1 MLYHWAA
8 EDSVASKGQIAGID
22 WNRNARLHSHV
33 LAHMNSLTA
42 SQCHIKAYR
51 DASNQP
57 ADHRVLSSSVVEHTT
72 RSRRVV
78 GSNPIWD
85 SDFFRVYFSPIIYV
99 ISCWSYSW
107 HHILYLC
114 HIWCRIEVHNVT
126 SRSDFG
132 RAYFESK
139 KECFLDFSS
148 TFKASKRFL

>member
-1 MLYHWAA
+1 M
-8 EDSVASKGQIAGID
+8 VSKGQIVGDALMWQRDAVSEFI
-22 WNRNARLHSHV
+22 WASLWLCSSAMRFQSIPTYLT
-33 LAHMNSLTA
+33 LAHQIVS
-42 SQCHIKAYR
+42 
-51 DASNQP
+51 
-57 ADHRVLSSSVVEHTT
+57 SSSVVEHPT
-72 RSRRVV
+72 RSPRVV